1 MSKLKWLI
9 LLAMLA
15 SSANPAR
22 ADGTS
27 YVGTLGS
34 STDVFEVTLTLSSAS
49 DVTLQTFGFGGGTN
63 QAGTSIASG
72 GDAPF
77 LAIFAGAGNSAS
89 ILTDA
94 SLNPLGTSFDL
105 TNYAGFAGCGPA
117 GTESISGSAV
127 CGDITMNIK
136 NLVGGTY
143 TIVLS
148 DGDFIANAVFN
159 NGTLGEGFFD
169 ATAGQFCNTAV
180 NGVAC
185 PNTSGAFA
193 LDVITNSAK
202 INPTPEP
209 ASLLLLGT
217 GLLCL
222 IGVRRRSA
230 LSRISGETR

>member
-1 MSKLKWLI
+1 MKI
-9 LLAMLA
+9 LDLAA
-15 SSANPAR
+15 
-22 ADGTS
+22 
-27 YVGTLGS
+27 
-34 STDVFEVTLTLSSAS
+34 
-49 DVTLQTFGFGGGTN
+49 
-63 QAGTSIASG
+63 
-72 GDAPF
+72 
-77 LAIFAGAGNSAS
+77 
-89 ILTDA
+89 
-94 SLNPLGTSFDL
+94 
-105 TNYAGFAGCGPA
+105 
-117 GTESISGSAV
+117 
-127 CGDITMNIK
+127 
-136 NLVGGTY
+136 GTY

-148 DGDFIANAVFN
+148 DGDFIANAVFD

-222 IGVRRRSA
+222 IGVARCSA
-230 LSRISGETR
+230 LPKISREAR